1 MQVLNITN
9 YEKNLTL
16 GSLKEVLD
24 YLPIILV
31 LGIIAGFGS
40 FTTLIGAFILSLVF
54 LIFGKKYSFI
64 FAPTVAF
71 VLSAASINVSL
82 GGKSET
88 LFALLFVSSLLTI
101 LISLLNVHK
110 KTLLTIPKPVISGF
124 MAGCFVSALMLSIP
138 LMFGQKTFSS
148 LPLMLNSKVSLFS
161 NVNEIS
167 IVFSCLTFAI
177 YYYFSKSKIKI
188 LPSAFLA
195 VIFAGFINYFHG
207 FNLENI
213 YIGIKAFTPV
223 ATADFGHFIRLLFSG
238 ILLSLVIVVETL
250 LNLKISKK
258 MNGMTKSP
266 KKPLFLLGLAN
277 ALASITGSVGG
288 TLAIRNENGKK
299 KLLTL
304 IEAVVLFFFIM
315 FFEKISSFI
324 PICAIGSILFIKSYE
339 IIKNYILAQK
349 IKIFSSKII
358 FAICLFATF
367 YNVIFGLMVSIVFAL
382 IVKTRK

>member
-1 MQVLNITN
+1 M
-9 YEKNLTL
+9 
-16 GSLKEVLD
+16 
-24 YLPIILV
+24 
-31 LGIIAGFGS
+31 
-40 FTTLIGAFILSLVF
+40 
-54 LIFGKKYSFI
+54 
-64 FAPTVAF
+64 
-71 VLSAASINVSL
+71 

-124 MAGCFVSALMLSIP
+124 MTGCFVSALMLSIP

-195 VIFAGFINYFHG
+195 VIFTGFINYFYG

-258 MNGMTKSP
+258 
-266 KKPLFLLGLAN
+266 
-277 ALASITGSVGG
+277 
-288 TLAIRNENGKK
+288 
-299 KLLTL
+299 
-304 IEAVVLFFFIM
+304 
-315 FFEKISSFI
+315 
-324 PICAIGSILFIKSYE
+324 
-339 IIKNYILAQK
+339 
-349 IKIFSSKII
+349 
-358 FAICLFATF
+358 
-367 YNVIFGLMVSIVFAL
+367 
-382 IVKTRK
+382 